1 MAADRPGRAPKEVFS
16 AGVRHHDPL
25 ADAGRIRSKTE
36 SAQRLAAGRHFFR
49 ADETRIGD
57 NRHRVSRSVLMPS
70 EIEII
75 LELGPGR
82 LTVVVGRPVLGD
94 EDVVPELRLFRPR
107 PTPVVH
113 PQKRAIDARIRLFG
127 DVDQIVID
135 PRVATRT
142 ADVERRREHALRPRR
157 LGSQTVI
164 HADIVANHG
173 ADVADVA
180 RQLELAVVA
189 YQQKPAFVVMAIVVL
204 DQGVPAVPVGVEPLR
219 VPRAPCDRSLH

>member
-1 MAADRPGRAPKEVFS
+1 MLDRPERWRPIVRDGTPKEVFS
-16 AGVRHHDPL
+16 AGVRHRDPL

-36 SAQRLAAGRHFFR
+36 SAQRLAAGRHLLR

-70 EIEII
+70 EIEIV

-94 EDVVPELRLFRPR
+94 EDVVPELRFFRPR

-142 ADVERRREHALRPRR
+142 ADVERGREHALGPRR
-157 LGSQTVI
+157 LGPQTVI
-164 HADIVANHG
+164 HADIVANNG
-173 ADVADVA
+173 TDVADIPGHRA
-180 RQLELAVVA
+180 T
-189 YQQKPAFVVMAIVVL
+189 AIVA
-204 DQGVPAVPVGVEPLR
+204 DQQEKPP
-219 VPRAPCDRSLH
+219 SLS